1 MSDEVGETVNENQK
15 LATQEEQITK
25 PAPKV
30 KPQRE
35 KDPKKVAAGKKLAEK
50 NRQAKAALEREIK
63 REIAEKEQEN
73 ENSAG
78 WLPEMS
84 FQTVLSIVGIA
95 FTAFELYQRFRQKE
109 SSVSVQSTISPRAEP
124 KHSGGDRESGEAAGA
139 KLGAERSD
147 SGATAE
153 LEKAK
158 RRRAKPREAPSVQ
171 KSEWCERIADQRSII
186 YFFLTTKMSE
196 QNKLVKMV
204 TDSAVLVGLT
214 AGVGYLA
221 KKILKENFL
230 GDPSS
235 NVMNY
240 AKFTGVLAGSM
251 ALKTYLEDQKILPK
265 SI

>member
-1 MSDEVGETVNENQK
+1 MSDEVSEAAVNENQK

-95 FTAFELYQRFRQKE
+95 FTAFELYQRFHPKT
-109 SSVSVQSTISPRAEP
+109 SSGVRINTEHNSTQNTISPRPEP
-124 KHSGGDRESGEAAGA
+124 KNSEA
-139 KLGAERSD
+139 LSD
-147 SGATAE
+147 SGAGESQAPTS
-153 LEKAK
+153 KT
-158 RRRAKPREAPSVQ
+158 PR
-171 KSEWCERIADQRSII
+171 
-186 YFFLTTKMSE
+186 
-196 QNKLVKMV
+196 
-204 TDSAVLVGLT
+204 SAVSS
-214 AGVGYLA
+214 
-221 KKILKENFL
+221 KI
-230 GDPSS
+230 G
-235 NVMNY
+235 
-240 AKFTGVLAGSM
+240 M
-251 ALKTYLEDQKILPK
+251 A
-265 SI
+265 